1 MKSRDILLGFTDLT
15 TSAKRP
21 DAYVNW
27 GQGDAYYKL
36 CSCCGA
42 QFFGPDC
49 PFKPSNVYSTGIGI
63 FLHVPRVGQNL
74 PTPVYPNALIKAKHE
89 YVSLTLGEDILELT
103 LLVPDDSPTP
113 TQSIS

>member
-1 MKSRDILLGFTDLT
+1 MKSRDILLGFTNLT

-21 DAYVNW
+21 NAYVNW

-42 QFFGPDC
+42 QFFGPDF
-49 PFKPSNVYSTGIGI
+49 PFKATDEYATGIGV
-63 FLHVPRVGQNL
+63 FLNVPRVGQKL
-74 PTPVYPNALIKAKHE
+74 SDIVELSIRAKHE
-89 YVSLTLGEDILELT
+89 YVSLILGEDLLELT

-113 TQSIS
+113 NPSIS